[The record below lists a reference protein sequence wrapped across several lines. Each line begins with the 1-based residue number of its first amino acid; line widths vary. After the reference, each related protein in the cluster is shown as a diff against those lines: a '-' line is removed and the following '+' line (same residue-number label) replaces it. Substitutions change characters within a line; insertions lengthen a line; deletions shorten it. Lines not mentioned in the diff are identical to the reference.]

1 MNELSAFQIT
11 QVTSSRNLLWAKARK
26 RYKKQWGKI
35 VKMMLPN

>member
-11 QVTSSRNLLWAKARK
+11 QVAKGKNLLTKARK